1 MAVTWLLFA
10 FPLVEDLE
18 TAEHTLDREVP
29 VNDLLYVRV
38 RLVPDKALRRLFL
51 TVTVNPENVTR
62 VVSGEDLSL
71 TEVENQLPHE
81 VGLLLELLLD
91 GFAFSLDFLVFFF
104 GVLLVLLDASVS
116 DFRYVR
122 FVKYFGLAGI
132 ARVVDIGT
140 TPWGLRDL
148 REVEGLVI
156 LARGRRPRTC
166 FFRKFL

>member
-1 MAVTWLLFA
+1 VAVTWLLFA

-91 GFAFSLDFLVFFF
+91 GFAFSLDFLVLFF
-104 GVLLVLLDASVS
+104 GVLLVLLDTSSVS
-116 DFRYVR
+116 DSRYVR

-148 REVEGLVI
+148 REVKGLVI
-156 LARGRRPRTC
+156 LAWG
-166 FFRKFL
+166 